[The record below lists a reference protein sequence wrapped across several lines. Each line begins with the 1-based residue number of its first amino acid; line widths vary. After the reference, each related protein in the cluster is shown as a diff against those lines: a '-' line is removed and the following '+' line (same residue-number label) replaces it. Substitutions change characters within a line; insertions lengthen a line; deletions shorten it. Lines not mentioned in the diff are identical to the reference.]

1 MLSSTLLYFNVF
13 LLLVQSSPQDI
24 NNLLTKL
31 EDGLNK
37 RKRLF
42 NESIQRYSRFDYR
55 LKCLTD
61 RINTIL
67 KSHGK
72 SINRYIVNKVIP
84 AIRSEYGD
92 HLTNEEE
99 KWTNQIQKLEKIW
112 RKRAFKFTSE
122 KCSKLAYGCPD
133 VIKYHTREIDHR
145 QAHLGDV
152 YIHLFDLTA
161 VFDVYLKVLA
171 LKKTHEGHWQ

>member
-112 RKRAFKFTSE
+112 RI
-122 KCSKLAYGCPD
+122 
-133 VIKYHTREIDHR
+133 IKYHTREIDHR